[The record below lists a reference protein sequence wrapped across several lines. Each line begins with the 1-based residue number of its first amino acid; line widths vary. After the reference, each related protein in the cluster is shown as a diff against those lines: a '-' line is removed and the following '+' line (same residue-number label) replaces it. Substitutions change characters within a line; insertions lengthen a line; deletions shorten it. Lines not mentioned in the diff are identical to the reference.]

1 MQLLKPR
8 LKHKLGPSSM
18 QTKLHCSSNYQLQN
32 LNNTTLLKEG
42 LSKSSIVFKE
52 DRKLEIL
59 QLLTI
64 TMVDKL
70 EASTGQKVT
79 TQMTLVLKGKYIHL
93 LG

>member
-1 MQLLKPR
+1 
-8 LKHKLGPSSM
+8 M

-42 LSKSSIVFKE
+42 LSKSSMVFKE

-64 TMVDKL
+64 TTVDKL

>member
-1 MQLLKPR
+1 
-8 LKHKLGPSSM
+8 M

-42 LSKSSIVFKE
+42 LSKSSMVFKE

-64 TMVDKL
+64 TTVDKL
-70 EASTGQKVT
+70 EASTGQKAT